1 MSAPET
7 FGPYLLIG
15 KIADGGMAQVHHAIR
30 RSAPE
35 QIFALKRILPK
46 HAADPEF
53 RRFFALERG
62 LTCAL
67 HHPNIVEAFDSG
79 TIDDTPYLA
88 MEYIHGRALNRI
100 LAVARGLG
108 RRLPLPQGVAIAIEA
123 LRGLDYVHHARDGQG
138 REIGA
143 VLCDISPSNVMVAYD
158 GQVKLID
165 FGIASSRFK
174 FIEQL
179 GMLRGKKNY
188 LAPEQLRGLPIDGRA
203 DLYAMAV
210 CLVEILT
217 SQPLFQHRTEFE
229 MEEAIRSGRLP
240 RWSDRLPSA
249 PPTLLRLLDQALSP
263 RPEDRPSTAAA
274 FAEALAPFAR
284 LPGGQ
289 PVGQAEISSAVE
301 TFLAGARQD
310 DDLLLRRLRHEARAQ
325 WDPGVTAAG

>member
-1 MSAPET
+1 MTAPET
-7 FGPYLLIG
+7 FGPYLLMG
-15 KIADGGMAQVHHAIR
+15 KIADGGMAQVHHAVR
-30 RSAPE
+30 LDAPE
-35 QIFALKRILPK
+35 RVFALKRILPR

-67 HHPNIVEAFDSG
+67 RHPNIVEAFDSG

-100 LAVARGLG
+100 LSVARQLG
-108 RRLPLPQGVAIAIEA
+108 RRLPVPHAVAIAIQA
-123 LRGLDYVHHARDGQG
+123 LRGLDYVHHARDAEG

-143 VLCDISPSNVMVAYD
+143 VLCDISPSNLMVSFD
-158 GQVKLID
+158 GRVKLID

-188 LAPEQLRGLPIDGRA
+188 LAPEQLRGLPLDARA

-217 SQPLFQHRTEFE
+217 SHPLHQHKTEFE

-240 RWSDRLPSA
+240 RYAERVALPA
-249 PPTLLRLLDQALSP
+249 GLVQQIDAALST
-263 RPEDRPSTAAA
+263 RPEDRPASAAA
-274 FAEALAPFAR
+274 FADALEPFSTLPNGTKVDEPALAR
-284 LPGGQ
+284 
-289 PVGQAEISSAVE
+289 AVE
-301 TFLAGARQD
+301 AFLGGARSED
-310 DDLLLRRLRHEARAQ
+310 DALLLRLQAQARAHLHAEG
-325 WDPGVTAAG
+325 PATR

>member
-1 MSAPET
+1 MTAPET
-7 FGPYLLIG
+7 FGPYLLMG
-15 KIADGGMAQVHHAIR
+15 KIADGGMAQVHHAVR
-30 RSAPE
+30 ADAPE
-35 QIFALKRILPK
+35 RVFALKRILPR

-100 LAVARGLG
+100 LSVARQLG
-108 RRLPLPQGVAIAIEA
+108 RRLPVPHGVAIAIQA
-123 LRGLDYVHHARDGQG
+123 LRGLDYVHQAKDAEG

-143 VLCDISPSNVMVAYD
+143 VLCDISPSNLMVSYE
-158 GQVKLID
+158 GRVKLID

-188 LAPEQLRGLPIDGRA
+188 LAPEQLRGLPLDARA
-203 DLYAMAV
+203 DIYAMAV

-217 SQPLFQHRTEFE
+217 SQPLFQHKTEFE
-229 MEEAIRSGRLP
+229 MEEAIRSGKLP
-240 RWSDRLPSA
+240 RFADRVALP
-249 PPTLLRLLDQALSP
+249 PPLLDLLSAALASHP
-263 RPEDRPSTAAA
+263 QDRPATAAA
-274 FAEALAPFAR
+274 FADALEPFAQ
-284 LPGGQ
+284 LPSGA
-289 PVGQAEISSAVE
+289 PVGTAELARAVE
-301 TFLAGARQD
+301 TFLGGAREED
-310 DDLLLRRLRHEARAQ
+310 DALLRRIQRQAKSHLDEAE
-325 WDPGVTAAG
+325 AALTR